1 MAKPNGAYRTVEYCP
16 AMERNEERNVTVQTN
31 LENVEGEK
39 KPDAKASYCMIPFN
53 VK

>member
-1 MAKPNGAYRTVEYCP
+1 MEYCP

-31 LENVEGEK
+31 LKNVEGDK
-39 KPDAKASYCMIPFN
+39 KPDVKASYCMIPFN